1 MSNIDSR
8 NPLKI
13 LDKSINSTILIR
25 LKDSTEYQGLLKEI
39 DSYMNMIIEDAK
51 EMYDGNITA
60 KYSEIFIRGN
70 NILFIK
76 LKTD

>member
-1 MSNIDSR
+1 MSHIDSH

-13 LDKSINSTILIR
+13 LNQAINSTILIR
-25 LKDSTEYQGLLKEI
+25 LKDSTEYKGRLKEA
-39 DSYMNMIIEDAK
+39 DAYMNLIIEDAK
-51 EMYDGNITA
+51 EIVDGNITA

-76 LKTD
+76 PNAD